1 MIIARSMTVE
11 LLKLLNDQSRSF
23 IAQIQ
28 GRLSSTGTSA
38 TGKTSKSLRYVI
50 EEGTSKI
57 VLEVLGR
64 PYFATVE
71 TGRKPTPDKKPSR
84 AMIDNIKEWVSARG
98 KPESAVWAI
107 ATKIQKE
114 GTELFKKGGRTDIY
128 TDQKETFADQLY
140 QSITNEIA
148 DEIFK
153 NAKLSFE

>member
-1 MIIARSMTVE
+1 MTVE

>member
-38 TGKTSKSLRYVI
+38 TGKTAKSLRYVI

-71 TGRKPTPDKKPSR
+71 TGRKATPDKKPSR
-84 AMIDNIKEWVSARG
+84 AMINNIKEWVSARG

-140 QSITNEIA
+140 QSITNEMA

>member
-1 MIIARSMTVE
+1 MTVE
-11 LLKLLNDQSRSF
+11 LLKILNDQSRSF

-38 TGKTSKSLRYVI
+38 TGKTAKSLRYVI

-57 VLEVLGR
+57 VLEILGR